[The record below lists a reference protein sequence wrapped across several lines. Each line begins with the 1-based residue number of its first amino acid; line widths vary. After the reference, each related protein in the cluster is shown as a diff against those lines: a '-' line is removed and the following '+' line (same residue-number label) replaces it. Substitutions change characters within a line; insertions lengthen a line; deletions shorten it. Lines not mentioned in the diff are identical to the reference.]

1 MQTLQYYG
9 PSLQN
14 THAKKNPKNKNI
26 EKIASHMLVSQWLT
40 S

>member
-1 MQTLQYYG
+1 MQTLQYYS
-9 PSLQN
+9 PSLHN
-14 THAKKNPKNKNI
+14 THAKKTNKQNI